1 MEARLRGL
9 CRSISAGAGLERAS
23 ASMPRNQR
31 RMLMGAGS
39 RTPSRRSCVGE
50 VEGGGQGFT
59 PRRER
64 LAVHDAPGRAS
75 RAPGEVPGHDGEL
88 GAQVALFRRR
98 TLQRGQPG
106 RLNMIVGL
114 RLIAHQ
120 AMRQRMDLV
129 GVLQQSCVS
138 GALAMQVVQGGV
150 GSIAGADPPGPS
162 HPSPA
167 ESRRDARIPGESRSC
182 PAGRLAGELR
192 AILTPASSMLADWP
206 SAELAARR

>member
-23 ASMPRNQR
+23 ASMPRNRR

-39 RTPSRRSCVGE
+39 RTPSRRDCVGG
-50 VEGGGQGFT
+50 VEGGGQGYT

-64 LAVHDAPGRAS
+64 LAAHDALGRAP
-75 RAPGEVPGHDGEL
+75 RAPGEVPDHDGEP

-98 TLQRGQPG
+98 TLQRGLPS
-106 RLNMIVGL
+106 RLDMIVGL
-114 RLIAHQ
+114 GLIAHQ
-120 AMRQRMDLV
+120 AVRQRMEPV
-129 GVLQQSCVS
+129 GVLQQLFDVESLGHAGRS
-138 GALAMQVVQGGV
+138 RRV
-150 GSIAGADPPGPS
+150 GSIAGADPPSPS

-182 PAGRLAGELR
+182 PAGRLAGGPL

-206 SAELAARR
+206 SAEIAARR